1 MMEELIGMHICKKIN
16 LNECMVLNDEGLYQ
30 RVLSGIEKLE
40 KKDIHRIL
48 TDTKLLKGYSKY
60 NYIIHKFLYK

>member
-30 RVLSGIEKLE
+30 RVLSGIGKLE
-40 KKDIHRIL
+40 KKIFIEYSLIL
-48 TDTKLLKGYSKY
+48 VAKEIYSKY
-60 NYIIHKFLYK
+60 NYIVHKFLYK